1 MFLCLH
7 LRRRV
12 LVDIN
17 FDTVSPIKSRVWIFS
32 GLFLKAPGLIPRT
45 LICLTGL
52 TLQSRILQIRWWT
65 TEKIFNCF
73 TCKTVLIYW
82 GCRGDLSMLEMWG
95 FSTKGVIVWDGSIAS
110 LEKILVKADE
120 TLYQRLIPIVQKNY
134 ERQKELACFER
145 ALAILCINELNGAT
159 AQMPTGINYDRNNK
173 FYRKYVLISDSGY

>member
-1 MFLCLH
+1 
-7 LRRRV
+7 
-12 LVDIN
+12 
-17 FDTVSPIKSRVWIFS
+17 
-32 GLFLKAPGLIPRT
+32 
-45 LICLTGL
+45 
-52 TLQSRILQIRWWT
+52 
-65 TEKIFNCF
+65 
-73 TCKTVLIYW
+73 TVLIYW

-95 FSTKGVIVWDGSIAS
+95 FDTKGVIVWDGSIAS

-173 FYRKYVLISDSGY
+173 FYRKYILISDSRLLKNFRK